1 MFQLNFL
8 SQQPTCCACT
18 TFSLSSGTRVLPLD
32 PGEDAAPD
40 WAIRVTVAL
49 GGELLNVA
57 SKKKKDSRNLAS
69 LS

>member
-1 MFQLNFL
+1 MPLL
-8 SQQPTCCACT
+8 
-18 TFSLSSGTRVLPLD
+18 LD
-32 PGEDAAPD
+32 PGEDADPD